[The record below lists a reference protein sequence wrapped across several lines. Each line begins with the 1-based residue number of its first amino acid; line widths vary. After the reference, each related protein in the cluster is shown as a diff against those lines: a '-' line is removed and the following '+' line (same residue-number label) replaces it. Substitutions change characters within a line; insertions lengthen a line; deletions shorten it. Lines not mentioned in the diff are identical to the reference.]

1 MSCSGGSVWDLLIFS
16 SSQSWDS
23 IRGFDTFE
31 ASCKRC
37 AISLRRVRNGMFG
50 AGWIATA
57 DTRTATGTGCG
68 IECVRGCDAGCNG
81 YRLC

>member
-1 MSCSGGSVWDLLIFS
+1 MSCSGGSVWDLLIFPLVP
-16 SSQSWDS
+16 SWDS

-31 ASCKRC
+31 TSCVRC

-50 AGWIATA
+50 AGSIAA
-57 DTRTATGTGCG
+57 AGTGTGCG
-68 IECVRGCDAGCNG
+68 IECVRGCVTGCNG